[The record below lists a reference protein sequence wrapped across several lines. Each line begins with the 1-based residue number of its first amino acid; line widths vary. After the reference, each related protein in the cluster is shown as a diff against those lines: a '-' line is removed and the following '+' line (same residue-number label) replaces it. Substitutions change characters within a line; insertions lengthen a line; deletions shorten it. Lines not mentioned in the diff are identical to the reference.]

1 MSAFHFPAD
10 PFRDNRIRTAK
21 TLLFIALCLPAAG
34 MLLALFSGELA
45 EPVEELTHATGEW
58 ALRLLL
64 ATLAVTP
71 LRTLTGWNRLFSFA
85 YMFAHFAIYLGL
97 DRFFAWSEVLVDLTE
112 RPYVMVGF
120 VCLALCVPLAVTST
134 DSMMRR
140 LGGRR
145 WKRLHTLV
153 YPASIA
159 AVLHFLWLV
168 KADLLAPLLYASAL
182 ATLAGLRVPSGAW
195 GSGRRS
201 LRASSWRPSPCT
213 SRSAGTTS
221 STSTTFRS
229 SCGTRTCA
237 RNRSAR
243 P

>member
-34 MLLALFSGELA
+34 MLLALFSGELV
-45 EPVEELTHATGEW
+45 EPIEELTHATGEW

-64 ATLAVTP
+64 VTLAVTP
-71 LRTLTGWNRLFSFA
+71 LRTLTGWNRLIRFRRMLGLFSFA

-97 DRFFAWSEVLVDLTE
+97 DRFFAWSEILVDLTE

-168 KADLLAPLLYASAL
+168 KADITEPALHILVLAALL
-182 ATLAGLRVPSGAW
+182 GWRLRHRGQ
-195 GSGRRS
+195 GRQH
-201 LRASSWRPSPCT
+201 SPFGGGRQ
-213 SRSAGTTS
+213 SS
-221 STSTTFRS
+221 STAAL
-229 SCGTRTCA
+229 GPGA
-237 RNRSAR
+237 
-243 P
+243 